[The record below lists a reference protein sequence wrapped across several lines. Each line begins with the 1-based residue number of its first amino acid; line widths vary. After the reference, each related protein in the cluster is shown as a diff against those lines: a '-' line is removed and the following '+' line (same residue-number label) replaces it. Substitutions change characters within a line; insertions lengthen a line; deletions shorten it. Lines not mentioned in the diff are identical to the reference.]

1 MSLTLMSLLTMHDKI
16 SNAFENNE
24 YSMGIFLDLAK
35 AFDTV
40 NHSILLHKL
49 NTYGIRGTQLQWFT
63 SYFENRLQYVTCNNI
78 SSNPRVINHGVP
90 QGSNLGPL
98 LFLLYIIN
106 DLSNV
111 SNVLSLSFYL
121 QMIQIYSVPTL
132 HLLL

>member
-1 MSLTLMSLLTMHDKI
+1 LFLFTKKGDKDNPANYRPIAILPFFSKFFEKVMYNRLSTFVEKSQIIFYSQHGFRSGHSPLMSLLTMHDKI

-63 SYFENRLQYVTCNNI
+63 SYFENRL
-78 SSNPRVINHGVP
+78 
-90 QGSNLGPL
+90 
-98 LFLLYIIN
+98 
-106 DLSNV
+106 
-111 SNVLSLSFYL
+111 
-121 QMIQIYSVPTL
+121 
-132 HLLL
+132 